1 MADAPYLICLALVNQ
16 GGSRSMPLGGR
27 SQKQNLPPGES
38 PEDLAHVL
46 ALELLLRIWQR
57 SDDGPLQRAGSST
70 ALMVVELQMER
81 LPEDL
86 PKIKADWLNSGD
98 TAAFQAALKSITLR
112 GWSLSIDKF
121 RPVALNKLW

>member
-1 MADAPYLICLALVNQ
+1 
-16 GGSRSMPLGGR
+16 MPLGGR
-27 SQKQNLPPGES
+27 SQPQNLTPGET
-38 PEDLAHVL
+38 PEALAHVL

-57 SDDGPLQRAGSST
+57 SDDGPLQRANGAT

-98 TAAFQAALKSITLR
+98 TSAFQAALKAITLR
-112 GWSLSIDKF
+112 GWCMSIEKF
-121 RPVALNKLW
+121 KPVALNKLW

>member
-1 MADAPYLICLALVNQ
+1 
-16 GGSRSMPLGGR
+16 MPLGGR

-81 LPEDL
+81 LSEDL

-98 TAAFQAALKSITLR
+98 TSAFQAALKAITLR
-112 GWSLSIDKF
+112 GWCMSIEKF
-121 RPVALNKLW
+121 KPVALNKLW